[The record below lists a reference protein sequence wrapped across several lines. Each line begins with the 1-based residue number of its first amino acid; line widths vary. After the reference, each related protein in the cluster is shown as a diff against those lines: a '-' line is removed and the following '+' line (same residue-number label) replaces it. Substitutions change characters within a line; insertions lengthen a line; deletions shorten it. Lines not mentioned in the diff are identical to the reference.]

1 MAGWLTSLEVRH
13 AGGSSWRFAH
23 GVEQLPH
30 AVLYVRD
37 ALRLSIESAS
47 GVPPT
52 LCEQIG
58 DRSELLDSLTR
69 SVAAREWAAWWAVV
83 VEFEARR
90 HLSSGDLNHLAI
102 HERSAEYNR
111 AINPATSPVL
121 AGALLQPAAEALFGD
136 ACSWGGSVD
145 VQDPA
150 GGGQAPAWE
159 VVRDAAE
166 AVAETRSVEPGSIGG
181 AASILLVDGIWWD
194 LAAPRFALCSRAA
207 AEDSHTARV
216 MLTSVFE
223 SGLVFD

>member
-1 MAGWLTSLEVRH
+1 MANFPEVRQ

-37 ALRLSIESAS
+37 ALRLSIEPAS
-47 GVPPT
+47 SVPPA
-52 LCEQIG
+52 LCEQIE
-58 DRSELLDSLTR
+58 DRSELLDPQTR
-69 SVAAREWAAWWAVV
+69 SDAAREWAAWWAVLV
-83 VEFEARR
+83 DFEAER
-90 HLSSGDLNHLAI
+90 HFSSGDQNHLAI
-102 HERSAEYNR
+102 HARFAEYDR
-111 AINPATSPVL
+111 AVNPATSPVL
-121 AGALLQPAAEALFGD
+121 AGASLQPAAEALFDD
-136 ACSWGGSVD
+136 ACSWRRSFD

-150 GGGQAPAWE
+150 GRRRAPASE

-166 AVAETRSVEPGSIGG
+166 AVAEAHAVEPGSIDG

-207 AEDSHTARV
+207 AQDPDTARA

-223 SGLVFD
+223 SGLAFD